1 MKILK
6 LTLPAFLASLF
17 LATLVL
23 AQPAPMAQAEMV
35 GLSTER
41 LAKVK
46 DKMQWYIDEG
56 KLGSIVSVVA
66 RKGKVVHMEG
76 YGTTQIGGGTAVTPK
91 TIFRI
96 FSMSKPIVSVALMT
110 LYEDGKF
117 HLDDPVA
124 KYIPSF
130 GKLKVYDNGKMVDLE
145 RPMTVEHLLTHTSG
159 LSYGWNPTPVDTMY
173 AMANIWEP
181 GRNLEA
187 FVDRIATLPLNFQPG
202 ARWEYG
208 VSTDVVGRLVEV
220 ISGQPLDKYLQER
233 IFTPLG
239 MVDSGFFVP
248 KDKLDRLATVYAPD
262 GKGGIFP
269 METPL
274 TNGIK
279 SPTIFFSGGGGL
291 ASTPEDYLRFAQMLV
306 NGGEFDGQRILGK
319 KTVEL
324 MLMNHLPDGMTV
336 GSTNPGAGFGL
347 GFMVTLN
354 PAHRTEM
361 GSIGEG
367 TWSGLANTF
376 FWVDPKEELVS
387 MVFTQFLPHSFY
399 PLHREFKNLVYQSI
413 ID

>member
-1 MKILK
+1 MKLLK
-6 LTLPAFLASLF
+6 VTLPALATFIF

-23 AQPAPMAQAEMV
+23 AQPAPMTQAEMV
-35 GLSTER
+35 GLSSER
-41 LAKVK
+41 LKRV
-46 DKMQWYIDEG
+46 DQKMQWYVDEG
-56 KLGSIVSVVA
+56 KLGSIVTAVA
-66 RKGKVVHMEG
+66 RRGKLVHMEG
-76 YGTTQIGGGTAVTPK
+76 FGKTRIDGGEAVTPK

-110 LYEDGKF
+110 LYEEGKF

-130 GKLKVYDNGKMVDLE
+130 ANLKVYDQGKMVDLDH
-145 RPMTVEHLLTHTSG
+145 PMTVEHLLTHTSG

-208 VSTDVVGRLVEV
+208 VSTDIVGRLVEV
-220 ISGQPLDKYLQER
+220 ISGKPLDQYLQER
-233 IFTPLG
+233 IFAPLG
-239 MVDSGFFVP
+239 MIDSGFSVP
-248 KDKLDRLATVYAPD
+248 KDKQDRLATVYAPD

-274 TNGIK
+274 TNQIK
-279 SPTIFFSGGGGL
+279 SPAVMFSGGGGL
-291 ASTPEDYLRFAQMLV
+291 ASTPADYLRFAQMLI
-306 NGGEFDGQRILGK
+306 NGGELDGQRILGK

-324 MLMNHLPDGMTV
+324 MLMNHLPEGMTV
-336 GSTNPGAGFGL
+336 GRSNPGAGFGL
-347 GFMVTLN
+347 GFMITLN

-376 FWVDPKEELVS
+376 FWVDPKEEMVS

>member
-6 LTLPAFLASLF
+6 VTLPAFLASLF
-17 LATLVL
+17 LVTLVL
-23 AQPAPMAQAEMV
+23 AQPAPMTQAEMV

-76 YGTTQIGGGTAVTPK
+76 YGTTKIGGGQAVTPK

-130 GKLKVYDNGKMVDLE
+130 GNLKVYDNGKMVDLE
-145 RPMTVEHLLTHTSG
+145 RPMTVEYLLTHTSG

-181 GRNLEA
+181 GRDLEA

-233 IFTPLG
+233 IFAPLG
-239 MVDSGFFVP
+239 MIDSGFFVP
-248 KDKLDRLATVYAPD
+248 EDKLDRLATVYAPD

-279 SPTIFFSGGGGL
+279 APTVFFSGGGGL
-291 ASTPEDYLRFAQMLV
+291 ASTPAD
-306 NGGEFDGQRILGK
+306 
-319 KTVEL
+319 
-324 MLMNHLPDGMTV
+324 
-336 GSTNPGAGFGL
+336 
-347 GFMVTLN
+347 
-354 PAHRTEM
+354 
-361 GSIGEG
+361 
-367 TWSGLANTF
+367 
-376 FWVDPKEELVS
+376 
-387 MVFTQFLPHSFY
+387 
-399 PLHREFKNLVYQSI
+399 
-413 ID
+413 

>member
-6 LTLPAFLASLF
+6 ITLPAFIASLF
-17 LATLVL
+17 LVTLVW
-23 AQPAPMAQAEMV
+23 AQPAPMTQAEMV

-41 LAKVK
+41 LAKIN

-56 KLGSIVSVVA
+56 KLGSIVSVVS
-66 RKGKVVHMEG
+66 RKGKLVHMES
-76 YGTTQIGGGTAVTPK
+76 YGKTRIDGGKAVTPT

-117 HLDDPVA
+117 HLDDPVS

-130 GKLKVYDNGKMVDLE
+130 GNLKVYDNGKMVDLDH
-145 RPMTVEHLLTHTSG
+145 PMTVEHLLTHTSG
-159 LSYGWNPTPVDTMY
+159 LSYGWSPTAVDTMY

-187 FVDRIATLPLNFQPG
+187 FVDRISTLPLNFQPG

-208 VSTDVVGRLVEV
+208 VSTDIVGRLVEV
-220 ISGQPLDKYLQER
+220 ISGQTLDKYLQDR

-239 MVDSGFFVP
+239 MVDSGFSVP
-248 KDKLDRLATVYAPD
+248 KEKQDRLVSVYAPN
-262 GKGGIFP
+262 GKGGIFA

-279 SPTIFFSGGGGL
+279 SPAIFFSGGGGL
-291 ASTPEDYLRFAQMLV
+291 ASTPADYLRFAQMLV
-306 NGGEFDGQRILGK
+306 NGGELDGKRILGR

-336 GSTNPGAGFGL
+336 GKTNPGAGFGL

-354 PAHRTEM
+354 QAHRTEM
-361 GSIGEG
+361 GSVGEG

-376 FWVDPKEELVS
+376 FWVDPKEEMVS
-387 MVFTQFLPHSFY
+387 MMFTQFLPHSFY
-399 PLHREFKNLVYQSI
+399 PIHREFKNLVYQAI

>member
-1 MKILK
+1 MKILPI
-6 LTLPAFLASLF
+6 TLSALISFLF

-23 AQPAPMAQAEMV
+23 AQPVPMTQAEMV
-35 GLSTER
+35 GLSSKRLER
-41 LAKVK
+41 VNQ
-46 DKMQWYIDEG
+46 KMQWYIDEG

-66 RKGKVVHMEG
+66 RKGKLVHMEAFG
-76 YGTTQIGGGTAVTPK
+76 KTRIDGGQAVNSK

-110 LYEDGKF
+110 LFEEGKF
-117 HLDDPVA
+117 QLDDPVA
-124 KYIPSF
+124 KYIPAF
-130 GKLKVYDNGKMVDLE
+130 GKLKVYEEGKMVDLE

-159 LSYGWNPTPVDTMY
+159 LSYGWSPTHVDTLY

-220 ISGQPLDKYLQER
+220 ISGKPLDQYLQER
-233 IFTPLG
+233 IFAPLG
-239 MVDSGFFVP
+239 MIDSGFSVP
-248 KDKLDRLATVYAPD
+248 EEKQDRLATVYAPD

-279 SPTIFFSGGGGL
+279 SPAILFSGGGGL
-291 ASTPEDYLRFAQMLV
+291 ASTPADYLRFAQMLV
-306 NGGEFDGQRILGK
+306 NGGELDGKRILGK

-336 GSTNPGAGFGL
+336 GKTNPGAGFGL
-347 GFMVTLN
+347 GFMITLY

-361 GSIGEG
+361 STVGEG

-376 FWVDPKEELVS
+376 FWVDPKEEMVS

>member
-6 LTLPAFLASLF
+6 ITLPAFLASLF
-17 LATLVL
+17 LVTLVL
-23 AQPAPMAQAEMV
+23 AQPAPMTQAEMV

-76 YGTTQIGGGTAVTPK
+76 YGTTKIGGGQAVTPS

-110 LYEDGKF
+110 LFEEGKF
-117 HLDDPVA
+117 HLDDPVG

-130 GKLKVYDNGKMVDLE
+130 ANLKVYDQGKMVDLE

-233 IFTPLG
+233 IFEPLG
-239 MVDSGFFVP
+239 MLDSGFFVP
-248 KDKLDRLATVYAPD
+248 EDKHDRLATVYAPN
-262 GKGGIFP
+262 GKGGIIP
-269 METPL
+269 MESPL

-291 ASTPEDYLRFAQMLV
+291 ASTPTDYLRFAQMLV
-306 NGGEFDGQRILGK
+306 NGGEFEGKRILGR

-336 GSTNPGAGFGL
+336 GKSNPGAGFGL

-361 GSIGEG
+361 GSEGEG

-376 FWVDPKEELVS
+376 FWVDPEEELVS